1 MSDENIF
8 DEIAET
14 DRKLW
19 EEGGGT
25 MHGFLELCHRI
36 AQEDHAKFLAEMER
50 EKAAGTW
57 TPEAVAVP
65 DYADALCVKEGEP
78 PNYQTTKLANG
89 ETDLAR
95 KGGEGE

>member
-8 DEIAET
+8 EEIAET

-57 TPEAVAVP
+57 TPEADAVP
-65 DYADALCVKEGEP
+65 DCADAMCVREGDAP
-78 PNYQTTKLANG
+78 GYGAGKTS
-89 ETDLAR
+89 DLAR
-95 KGGEGE
+95 KGVEGDAE